1 MGNLTKNA
9 KIKQREKKTLTLKL
23 VITGKTVEEKKLRL
37 KLELKT

>member
-9 KIKQREKKTLTLKL
+9 KIKQREKKTLKLKL